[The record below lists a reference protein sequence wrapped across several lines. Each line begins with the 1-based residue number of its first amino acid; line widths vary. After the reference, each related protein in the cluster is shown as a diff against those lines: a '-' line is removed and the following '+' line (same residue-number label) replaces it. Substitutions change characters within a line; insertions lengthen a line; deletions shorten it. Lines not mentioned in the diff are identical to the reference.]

1 MPPATLDNAA
11 MSMSQNTA
19 QREYDGSV
27 PMTKK
32 GFSTKTPSADD
43 DTVSFRKQTRTW
55 NYVWR
60 SGVAGGL
67 AGCAVRLV
75 LQVQARGLLGGSC
88 TNVIFLRRQKRV

>member
-1 MPPATLDNAA
+1 MPPATLGNAA
-11 MSMSQNTA
+11 MSVSRNETQQGYEGT
-19 QREYDGSV
+19 V

-32 GFSTKTPSADD
+32 GASKAAPALDD

-67 AGCAVRLV
+67 AGCAVRSVTADEPEL
-75 LQVQARGLLGGSC
+75 
-88 TNVIFLRRQKRV
+88 

>member
-1 MPPATLDNAA
+1 
-11 MSMSQNTA
+11 MSVSQNET
-19 QREYDGSV
+19 QQGYDGAA

-32 GFSTKTPSADD
+32 GASKAAPAVDD

-67 AGCAVRLV
+67 AGCAVRGVTTGEPWL
-75 LQVQARGLLGGSC
+75 
-88 TNVIFLRRQKRV
+88 